1 VRRCQ
6 NCSMSTL
13 LYFLLLLLGLFS
25 SALISPYACSPMPTG
40 RPVAPSLYRHPV
52 SARLCVS
59 ENKLKRLENA
69 LAELCAAVLHADD
82 VALLE
87 RRASGMGRVYLDGS
101 FNMSRSPLMLR
112 AAVRDVMVR
121 YELQVRPAQHNWLS
135 RNHSQSL

>member
-1 VRRCQ
+1 MALLRCV
-6 NCSMSTL
+6 
-13 LYFLLLLLGLFS
+13 LLLLLNVFANALVS
-25 SALISPYACSPMPTG
+25 SYACCSPLPTG
-40 RPVAPSLYRHPV
+40 RPIAPSLYRHPV

-87 RRASGMGRVYLDGS
+87 RRASGIGRVYMDGS

-112 AAVRDVMVR
+112 AAVRDVIVR
-121 YELQVRPAQHNWLS
+121 YDLQVRPVQHNWLS
-135 RNHSQSL
+135 HNHSQSL